1 MDDPENT
8 HIDRELWSDEME
20 EKLIDLL
27 YADALIGAI
36 RVGRITSRDH
46 AIYAQRLTAMG
57 RSKYD
62 ASQIKGKIHRLKGK
76 QRLFSDLISQTGI
89 GWDPQTG
96 TVIASDEHWSHAIR
110 NFRHAGCPKYEE
122 LCTIFG
128 ASIATGAHAHASTQP
143 PPTAEEEVQRDEDM
157 RGRTNVRRRMNV
169 GNQDGVVMDSPEMD
183 GLFGY
188 GQSSVSSGQN
198 PRRRRKGA
206 TPGLQQEMSNCLSE
220 LARTSIAR
228 RKRYEEGDE
237 ASGSKR
243 SRSTHS
249 SKSDAHFDQH
259 TQCVKLLQ
267 ELEPPLPPENFLRA
281 YNSLMVSKY
290 QNGFLALEP
299 INRRLWAM
307 SL

>member
-1 MDDPENT
+1 
-8 HIDRELWSDEME
+8 
-20 EKLIDLL
+20 
-27 YADALIGAI
+27 
-36 RVGRITSRDH
+36 
-46 AIYAQRLTAMG
+46 MG

-76 QRLFSDLISQTGI
+76 QRLFSDLISQTGT
-89 GWDPQTG
+89 GWDLETG
-96 TVIASDEHWSHAIR
+96 IVIASDEHWSHAIR
-110 NFRHAGCPKYEE
+110 AKSQWKNFHHASCPKYEE

-128 ASIATGAHAHASTQP
+128 ASIATGAHAHASAQP

-183 GLFGY
+183 GLFRY
-188 GQSSVSSGQN
+188 GQSSVCLGQN
-198 PRRRRKGA
+198 PCRRRRGA
-206 TPGLQQEMSNCLSE
+206 TPGLQQEMLNCLSE
-220 LARTSIAR
+220 LVRTSIAR
-228 RKRYEEGDE
+228 RKRYEERDE
-237 ASGSKR
+237 ASSSKH

-249 SKSDAHFDQH
+249 SKSDAHFDKH

-267 ELEPPLPPENFLRA
+267 QLEPPLPPKNFLRA
-281 YNSLMVSKY
+281 YNSLMDNKH

>member
-1 MDDPENT
+1 MDDLKNT
-8 HIDRELWSDEME
+8 HIDCELWSDEME

-36 RVGRITSRDH
+36 RVGRITSRSH
-46 AIYAQRLTAMG
+46 AIYAQCLTAMG

-62 ASQIKGKIHRLKGK
+62 ASQIKGKIQRLKGK

-89 GWDPQTG
+89 GWDPETG

-110 NFRHAGCPKYEE
+110 AKSQWKNFRHAGCRKYEE
-122 LCTIFG
+122 PCTIFE
-128 ASIATGAHAHASTQP
+128 AFVATGAHAHASTQP
-143 PPTAEEEVQRDEDM
+143 PPTVEGEVQRNEDM
-157 RGRTNVRRRMNV
+157 CSRTNVRCHMNV
-169 GNQDGVVMDSPEMD
+169 GNQDGAMMENPETD
-183 GLFGY
+183 ALFGC

-198 PRRRRKGA
+198 PRCRRRGV
-206 TPGLQQEMSNCLSE
+206 TLGLQQEMSNCLSE

-228 RKRYEEGDE
+228 RKRYEERDE

-267 ELEPPLPPENFLRA
+267 
-281 YNSLMVSKY
+281 
-290 QNGFLALEP
+290 
-299 INRRLWAM
+299 
-307 SL
+307 

>member
-1 MDDPENT
+1 MDDPENM
-8 HIDRELWSDEME
+8 HIDCELWSDEME

-27 YADALIGAI
+27 YANAFIGAI

-62 ASQIKGKIHRLKGK
+62 ASQIKEKKHRLKGK
-76 QRLFSDLISQTGI
+76 HCFFSDLISQNGM
-89 GWDPQTG
+89 GWDPKIG

-110 NFRHAGCPKYEE
+110 AKSQWKNFRHTGCPKYKE
-122 LCTIFG
+122 LCTIFE
-128 ASIATGAHAHASTQP
+128 AFVATGAYAHASTQT
-143 PPTAEEEVQRDEDM
+143 PPTAEKEVQRDEDM
-157 RGRTNVRRRMNV
+157 CGRTNVRRRMNV
-169 GNQDGVVMDSPEMD
+169 GNQDGVVMDNPETD
-183 GLFGY
+183 ALPKST
-188 GQSSVSSGQN
+188 SSKERGHPWVTTRDVKLPVRASTNFHS
-198 PRRRRKGA
+198 
-206 TPGLQQEMSNCLSE
+206 EMEC
-220 LARTSIAR
+220 
-228 RKRYEEGDE
+228 YEEGDE

-249 SKSDAHFDQH
+249 FKSDAHFDQH

-267 ELEPPLPPENFLRA
+267 QLEPPLPLENFLHA
-281 YNSLMVSKY
+281 YNSLMDNKH